1 MRPRL
6 RTTDMVE
13 SLYIATEETEFQR
26 EGTSVLDNGK
36 VIFPVL
42 RDANLRFLP
51 EGTVIGIRNIVT
63 WL

>member
-6 RTTDMVE
+6 RTMDMVE
-13 SLYIATEETEFQR
+13 
-26 EGTSVLDNGK
+26 GTPVLDSGK
-36 VIFPVL
+36 VMFPVL
-42 RDANLRFLP
+42 REANLGFLP

>member
-13 SLYIATEETEFQR
+13 SLYVATEETEFQR
-26 EGTSVLDNGK
+26 EGTPVLDSGK

-42 RDANLRFLP
+42 RDANLGFLP